1 MIGNIL
7 LLSLREIRR
16 NVLRSILTTLGI
28 VIGVAAVIVVVTL
41 GEGTKAQVQAEIS
54 KLGSTMLTVFPGQR
68 RRGGARQSAE
78 PFEIE
83 DVNALRRETSML
95 AGVAPMSM
103 SRQMV
108 VYGNANRRAQV
119 VGADREFVNVRSWG
133 LAAGRM
139 FSPAEERAGKSVC
152 IIGETVRKELFKD
165 EPFLGKTLRVA
176 RASCQVIGLLEPKG
190 QVMFS
195 GDQDD
200 VVALPLKYYQRRIS
214 GNTNVDQIYVAAWD
228 DTLVDSAQSEVEMI
242 MRERRPSQPGDDDKF
257 SVRGVQEMSAAF
269 QSSTTVMTG
278 FLSAIAAI
286 SLLVGGIGIMNIM
299 LVSVTERTREIGIRM
314 AIGAREK
321 EVLFQFLVEAAMLA
335 SFGGIVGIA
344 VGLGSAWAIAPML
357 QVPFIVQPDM
367 VILAFIFSALVGLVF
382 GYMPAQRAARLDPI
396 DALRHE

>member
-41 GEGTKAQVQAEIS
+41 GEGTKVQVQAEIS

-68 RRGGARQSAE
+68 RRGGARTSAP
-78 PFEIE
+78 PFKID

-95 AGVAPMSM
+95 AGVTPMSIG
-103 SRQMV
+103 RQMV
-108 VYGNANRRAQV
+108 VYGNSNRRSQV
-119 VGADREFVNVRSWG
+119 VGTDREFINVRSWS
-133 LAAGRM
+133 LVAGRM
-139 FSPAEERAGKSVC
+139 FSPAEEQAGKSVC
-152 IIGETVRKELFKD
+152 IIGETVRKELFK
-165 EPFLGKTLRVA
+165 EESFLGKVLRIN
-176 RASCQVIGLLEPKG
+176 RASCEVIGLLEPKG

-200 VVALPLKYYQRRIS
+200 VVAVPLKYYQRRIS
-214 GNTNVDQIYVAAWD
+214 GNKNVDQIYVAA
-228 DTLVDSAQSEVEMI
+228 LSDSLIDASQTEVEMI
-242 MRERRPSQPGDDDKF
+242 MRERRPSQPGADELF
-257 SVRGVQEMSAAF
+257 TVRGVQEMASAF
-269 QSSTTVMTG
+269 ESSTVVMTG

-335 SFGGIVGIA
+335 GFGGLIGIA
-344 VGLGSAWAIAPML
+344 VGLGGAWALAPAIN
-357 QVPFIVQPDM
+357 VPFIIQPDM
-367 VILAFIFSALVGLVF
+367 MIMAFVFSALVGVVF
-382 GYMPAQRAARLDPI
+382 GFMPARRAARLDPI
-396 DALRHE
+396 EALRHE

>member
-41 GEGTKAQVQAEIS
+41 GEGTKAQVQTEIS

-68 RRGGARQSAE
+68 RRGGARQPVQ
-78 PFEIE
+78 PFEID
-83 DVNALRRETSML
+83 DVHALRRETSML
-95 AGVAPMSM
+95 AGVAPMSIG
-103 SRQMV
+103 RQMV

-119 VGADREFVNVRSWG
+119 VGTDREFVNVRSWA

-139 FSPAEERAGKSVC
+139 FSPAEEQAGKSVC

-165 EPFLGKTLRVA
+165 EAFLGKTLRVA
-176 RASCQVIGLLEPKG
+176 KASCQVIGLLEPKG

-200 VVALPLKYYQRRIS
+200 VVAVPLKYYQRRIS
-214 GNTNVDQIYVAAWD
+214 GNTNVDQIYVAALD
-228 DTLVDSAQSEVEMI
+228 DTLIDAAQSEVEMI
-242 MRERRPSQPGDDDKF
+242 MRERRPSPPGDDEKF
-257 SVRGVQEMSAAF
+257 RVRGVQEMSSAF
-269 QSSTTVMTG
+269 QSSTTVMSG

-335 SFGGIVGIA
+335 GFGGLVGIA
-344 VGLGSAWAIAPML
+344 VGLGGAWAMAPLL

-367 VILAFIFSALVGLVF
+367 MILAFVFSALVGLVF

-396 DALRHE
+396 EALRHE